1 MSAAIPK
8 QRSFFWRQWQEVR
21 LIGQDPVLAIG
32 LIAVSSFVF
41 LFVALPLLRVIYQGF
56 YDPVTGQFSLKY
68 FQQFFDPY
76 FGPYLWR
83 VLANTMIMG
92 LGAATGGTILGFIF
106 AYALV
111 RCNFPFGRLVHVV
124 TLLPTIS
131 PPFAIAIA
139 TILLFGRNGL
149 ITKQMLGMR
158 FGPNTNDIYG
168 LDGLIFVQIITFF
181 PVAYLIIRAML
192 ERIDASMEE
201 AALSL
206 RASKFHIFRTI
217 TLPLLAPGI
226 AASFLLLFVESL
238 ADLGNP
244 LLLGG
249 NASVLSTEIYLAVN
263 GQFDQQKG
271 AALSLVLLIP
281 TLTIF
286 VLQRYYIS
294 KRSYVAVTGKPT
306 TGRIFVKEPVTRWTF
321 ITLTLLAL
329 VLVLMLYFTI
339 LWGSFTK
346 LWGINNE
353 LYLGNYATAFTRGLN
368 AILSTTFLSAIA
380 TPIAGVIGV
389 VIAFLVVR
397 RTFAGKQTLDFV
409 SNLGGAVPGTILGI
423 GYIVAFI
430 GAPWFAVLLVYAL
443 LVGYLA
449 ARATPGRWR
458 GLLFVLAAT
467 VLGYAINWAPS
478 LLSLDEVGWRY
489 LLMVGFLLLAVAG
502 GAFAAPHQ
510 RRTVM
515 LLFGAMALA
524 MLVYNLS
531 PYITEPL
538 ARWGRQ
544 LPGVDL
550 PKLVVKL
557 SSFITFFT
565 QPTLAILG
573 YTFLTM
579 AIFAVERVRGH
590 ARTWIGLGAAVLSA
604 SLIFYGESLTLVGT
618 PYIIV
623 AAYAVRSLPASVRA
637 GVASLQQID
646 PSIEEASN
654 ILGGDAQ
661 YTFRNVTLPLILP
674 AFFAGLVFAFAR
686 HMTSLS
692 AVIFLTTAQWPI
704 LTVWIL
710 SEVEQGGMSVAA
722 AYSVILIAIVLAA
735 IGLMSLWLKRTY
747 GASQDIDLTVGG

>member
-1 MSAAIPK
+1 M
-8 QRSFFWRQWQEVR
+8 R
-21 LIGQDPVLAIG
+21 LIGQDPVLAVG
-32 LIAVSSFVF
+32 LIAVSAFVF

-56 YDPVTGQFSLKY
+56 FDPVTGEFSLKY
-68 FQQFFDPY
+68 FQQFSDPY
-76 FGPYLWR
+76 YGPYLWR

-92 LGAATGGTILGFIF
+92 LGAATGGTLLGFIF
-106 AYALV
+106 AYAMV
-111 RCNFPFGRLVHVV
+111 RCSFALCPVSACRYAAADDFAALRHRHRHDSALWAQRADHPADSRHPPRPRL
-124 TLLPTIS
+124 
-131 PPFAIAIA
+131 
-139 TILLFGRNGL
+139 
-149 ITKQMLGMR
+149 
-158 FGPNTNDIYG
+158 NDIYG

-286 VLQRYYIS
+286 LLQRYYIS
-294 KRSYVAVTGKPT
+294 RRSYIAVTGKPT

-321 ITLTLLAL
+321 IVLTLLTL

-353 LYLGNYATAFTRGLN
+353 FYLGNYATALTRGLN
-368 AILSTTFLSAIA
+368 AILSTTFLSAVA
-380 TPIAGVIGV
+380 TPVAGIVGV

-443 LVGYLA
+443 LAGYLA
-449 ARATPGRWR
+449 TRVTTRAWLS
-458 GLLFVLAAT
+458 LLLVLAAT
-467 VLGYAINWAPS
+467 GGGYYLNWLP
-478 LLSLDEVGWRY
+478 
-489 LLMVGFLLLAVAG
+489 LLLG
-502 GAFAAPHQ
+502 P
-510 RRTVM
+510 
-515 LLFGAMALA
+515 
-524 MLVYNLS
+524 
-531 PYITEPL
+531 
-538 ARWGRQ
+538 
-544 LPGVDL
+544 
-550 PKLVVKL
+550 
-557 SSFITFFT
+557 
-565 QPTLAILG
+565 
-573 YTFLTM
+573 
-579 AIFAVERVRGH
+579 
-590 ARTWIGLGAAVLSA
+590 
-604 SLIFYGESLTLVGT
+604 
-618 PYIIV
+618 
-623 AAYAVRSLPASVRA
+623 
-637 GVASLQQID
+637 
-646 PSIEEASN
+646 
-654 ILGGDAQ
+654 
-661 YTFRNVTLPLILP
+661 
-674 AFFAGLVFAFAR
+674 
-686 HMTSLS
+686 
-692 AVIFLTTAQWPI
+692 
-704 LTVWIL
+704 
-710 SEVEQGGMSVAA
+710 
-722 AYSVILIAIVLAA
+722 
-735 IGLMSLWLKRTY
+735 
-747 GASQDIDLTVGG
+747 